1 MSASLRRPLPD
12 ASGRTPDLRPRRRSL
27 LAGSALVGSSVVTG
41 GGTALADGEE
51 DAPVSGTEDQPSSAA
66 GAGTQAAQ
74 PRTTTIAL
82 REAEHIE
89 RDGRLA
95 RHIVGHPAALVG
107 VTWEEGG
114 VEPTV
119 SVRGLQVDGAWSPW
133 HDLEVAV
140 DLDTGV
146 RSNGTEPVFFADVTE
161 VEVIGE
167 IDGEDVTEALNAHL
181 IDFPDDP
188 KQAPLELDEGAVS
201 AEDAAQE
208 RSEQPPAEGE
218 AATPSQ
224 EPQERLTEETAPA
237 EETGEG
243 EDPADAPAPSDG
255 GGATGA
261 TVGGGGVG
269 AARPALGPI
278 VPMSLVPRD
287 LGIPG
292 APRIV
297 TRAQWGADER
307 AARSSSTSSALQA
320 VVLHH
325 TAGTNN
331 YSPSQAAQQIR
342 GIFDY
347 HVRTLGWAD
356 IGYNVLI
363 DRYGTIYEGRRG
375 GLTRNVNGAHALGFN
390 TGSFGI
396 SVMGD
401 YSSLAAS
408 AVARDSVMKVAAW
421 KLLSTFRSDIHEKS
435 SWRVSVNGT
444 RWSRGTMVSMPRFF
458 GHRDVNLT
466 SCPGNGLYSTM
477 DNLRWGIQSR
487 MNSGWRHHLRA
498 FVAAGGESALGTVLT
513 SAQKEGGLTITRLTK
528 GIVVSG
534 PKLSARAATTTDSI
548 RRSWRPSW
556 GRPLADVRGQ
566 DGRYTQPFDNGLAIR
581 EGGRNSFITRT
592 FTDVPATMQFFE
604 EIEELAASKIT
615 TGWSDG
621 TYRPHLPIARDAM
634 IAFIYRAKG
643 SPAYAPPAVSPFRDV
658 SPRRTFYKEI
668 CWAHSQGIAEG
679 WSDGTFRPL
688 DPVERGAFAAFL
700 YRVSRATSTSTSNRF
715 SDVPSSHQFAKEI
728 TWMANMGIT
737 TGWRDKT
744 FRPRAGTKR
753 DAMAAFITRWLDAT

>member
-27 LAGSALVGSSVVTG
+27 LAGSALVGSSVVIG

-51 DAPVSGTEDQPSSAA
+51 GAPVSGAEDQPSSAA

-255 GGATGA
+255 GGAT
-261 TVGGGGVG
+261 VGGGGVG
-269 AARPALGPI
+269 TARPALGPI

-287 LGIPG
+287 LCIPG

-307 AARSSSTSSALQA
+307 AARSSSTSSALKA

-401 YSSLAAS
+401 YSSLRAS
-408 AVARDSVMKVAAW
+408 SEAREAIMRVASW
-421 KLLSTFRSDIHEKS
+421 KLLSTFRAKVDETS
-435 SWRVSVNGT
+435 SWTVGVDGI
-444 RWSRGTMVSMPRFF
+444 RWPRGTKVNMPRLF

-466 SCPGNGLYSTM
+466 ACPGNGLYNEM
-477 DNLRWGIQSR
+477 DSLRWGIQSR
-487 MNSGWRHHLRA
+487 IDSGWRYHLGA
-498 FVAAGGESALGTVLT
+498 FQRHGGESVLGTVLM
-513 SAQKEGGLTITRLTK
+513 SAQKEGDYTITRLSK

-534 PKLSARAATTTDSI
+534 PGLSARAATTTDSI
-548 RRSWRPSW
+548 RRSWHPSW
-556 GRPLADVRGQ
+556 GRPEADYVST
-566 DGRYTQPFDNGLAIR
+566 DGRYTQRFDNGVAVR
-581 EGGRNSFITRT
+581 ENYRNRFVSAYFVDVPTSHRYFVEIHDLREQGIIPGWSGRRFLGKEATTRNQAVTFLYRLMGSPSFTPPSRSR
-592 FTDVPATMQFFE
+592 FTD
-604 EIEELAASKIT
+604 IT
-615 TGWSDG
+615 PRHAQ
-621 TYRPHLPIARDAM
+621 Y
-634 IAFIYRAKG
+634 K
-643 SPAYAPPAVSPFRDV
+643 AV
-658 SPRRTFYKEI
+658 T
-668 CWAHSQGIAEG
+668 WAHAQGILEPYA
-679 WSDGTFRPL
+679 DGTFRPS
-688 DPVERGAFAAFL
+688 AAVRRDELSRLL
-700 YRVSRATSTSTSNRF
+700 YRAAGSSRWSPDRAYAF
-715 SDVPSSHQFAKEI
+715 SDVSRSSEYATEI
-728 TWMANMGIT
+728 AWMADNEIS
-737 TGWRDKT
+737 TGWGRWFK
-744 FRPRAGTKR
+744 PG
-753 DAMAAFITRWLDAT
+753 DAVNHERLAALLTRFQRVIG